1 MKKRNYTHVQVL
13 LPEIKAMLDAGK
25 TREDKLLRGFLPSTG
40 RR

>member
-13 LPEIKAMLDAGK
+13 LPENNAMLDAGK
-25 TREDKLLRGFLPSTG
+25 AREDKLLRDFLPSTG